1 MKIAVWSLFTS
12 MTTVIYPDVMMAGYN
27 DNRYTALYF
36 VSFMILTFFFFQ
48 NVILGSITSIYNLRN
63 DLRDGE
69 LDQVR
74 EDLCRKAYDL
84 LTGGVVDYVSRQQ
97 MMGIF
102 LILNNECDEIEYV
115 PFTANKF
122 LRVARF

>member
-1 MKIAVWSLFTS
+1 